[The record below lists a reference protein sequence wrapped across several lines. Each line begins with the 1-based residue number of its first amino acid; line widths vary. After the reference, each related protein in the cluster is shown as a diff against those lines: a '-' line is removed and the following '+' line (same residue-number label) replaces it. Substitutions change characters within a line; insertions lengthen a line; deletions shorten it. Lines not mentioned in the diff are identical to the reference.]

1 MLHSRDTITNFDQMI
16 VARANNIL
24 PSYNNQCLRTT
35 FNSYKKMYYLY
46 GVISSDVSQL
56 LRFHNTISAN
66 RMKYST
72 DFTIDRPITLGLAT
86 NNAST
91 KVKEIF
97 LFFDR

>member
-1 MLHSRDTITNFDQMI
+1 LLEQILFFLVTTINVYVPRLI
-16 VARANNIL
+16 HE
-24 PSYNNQCLRTT
+24 
-35 FNSYKKMYYLY
+35 KKINYLY
-46 GVISSDVSQL
+46 GAISSDVRQL

-72 DFTIDRPITLGLAT
+72 DFTIDRPITLALTAD
-86 NNAST
+86 NAST

>member
-1 MLHSRDTITNFDQMI
+1 LLEQILFFLVTTINVYVPRLIHEKKINYLHG
-16 VARANNIL
+16 A
-24 PSYNNQCLRTT
+24 
-35 FNSYKKMYYLY
+35 
-46 GVISSDVSQL
+46 ISSDVSQL

-72 DFTIDRPITLGLAT
+72 DFTIDLPITLALIAD
-86 NNAST
+86 NAST